1 MSDACSNGQGFCTET
16 LQCDSGHWIVRSDDP
31 NACTSVENVSEAC
44 SGGDGYCTA
53 TLQCDGGHW
62 VPRTS
67 DPAACTSGPGG

>member
-1 MSDACSNGQGFCTET
+1 

-31 NACTSVENVSEAC
+31 NACTSVEDVSEAC

-67 DPAACTSGPGG
+67 DAAACTSGPGA